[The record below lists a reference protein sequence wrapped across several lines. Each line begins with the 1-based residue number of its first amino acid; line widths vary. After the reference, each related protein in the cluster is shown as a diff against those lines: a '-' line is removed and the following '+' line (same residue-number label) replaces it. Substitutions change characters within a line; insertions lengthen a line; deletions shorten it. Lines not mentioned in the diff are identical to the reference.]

1 MDEQRTHNDDN
12 HQAMDAEGERT
23 PDAIDH
29 EPAEQ
34 GASPQEDLVC
44 GVCGHAIS
52 QDDLICPNCGVSLA
66 AG

>member
-12 HQAMDAEGERT
+12 HQATHAEGGRT
-23 PDAIDH
+23 PDAIDR
-29 EPAEQ
+29 EPTEQ
-34 GASPQEDLVC
+34 GAPPQEDLVC
-44 GVCGHAIS
+44 AVCGHAIS